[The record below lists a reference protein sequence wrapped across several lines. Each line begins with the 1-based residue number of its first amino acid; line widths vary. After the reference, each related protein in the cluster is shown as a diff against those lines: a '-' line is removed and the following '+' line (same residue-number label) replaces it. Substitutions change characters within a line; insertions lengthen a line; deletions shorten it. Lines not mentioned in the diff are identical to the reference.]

1 MIQVNKE
8 DLEYIMEPIVKEC
21 LLRYKGG
28 ESYFNEL
35 DNMIK
40 NDEFLMLSFLFYA
53 VQDSGI
59 NNVVL
64 SGEIGLRYFR
74 LKLKLQNRIPDDI
87 NLYIINGGL
96 RNGKDIT
103 GGITS
108 NLEVIP
114 KDLANNSFIFLDD
127 SFYSGKTA
135 NKVEEFITSRGG
147 RMKWKYVLYDGS
159 KEKREDVKSIYRY
172 YD

>member
-74 LKLKLQNRIPDDI
+74 LKLKLQNGTF
-87 NLYIINGGL
+87 NVNY
-96 RNGKDIT
+96 
-103 GGITS
+103 
-108 NLEVIP
+108 
-114 KDLANNSFIFLDD
+114 
-127 SFYSGKTA
+127 
-135 NKVEEFITSRGG
+135 
-147 RMKWKYVLYDGS
+147 
-159 KEKREDVKSIYRY
+159 
-172 YD
+172 